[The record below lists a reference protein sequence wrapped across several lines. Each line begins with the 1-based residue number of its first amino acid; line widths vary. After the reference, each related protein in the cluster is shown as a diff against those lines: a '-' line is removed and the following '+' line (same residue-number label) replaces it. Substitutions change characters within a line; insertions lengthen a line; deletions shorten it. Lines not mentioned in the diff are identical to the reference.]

1 MRSVLSTL
9 VFGCALLSA
18 QTAEVQYFVADMRA
32 SNEVPA
38 VETTDN
44 AGAVIVAHV
53 VRDAQG
59 RVVSGTVDF
68 ILRATFAAGSN
79 VTGLH
84 IHTGAAGTNGAVV
97 IDSGVRGAEPVTV
110 GSGTS
115 FIQYS
120 GQVKPENATAVAALA
135 GVLANPNAYY
145 VNLHTSVSPGGRF
158 RGQLYRAESRTFMSV
173 LSPQN
178 EVPPIATAA
187 TGGGAFHALRAFD
200 ANGRYVMG
208 AGFFTSNFNFG
219 TQQRLTG
226 WHLHRGAAGANGPVV
241 LDSGLTSA
249 QQIDTAENGSGA
261 LQRVMTYQPDNT
273 NAAAALADIFDNPG
287 GFYMNIHTTTNPG
300 GFIRGQM
307 IPAERIV
314 TSVNMSPANEVPALT
329 INASAQAAIW
339 ADVVRTNSGDVG
351 FGLLTYSVNPRFA
364 DPSTFTGL
372 HIHEGAAGANGPV
385 RLDSGITGAN
395 NVVFADG
402 FGNITRSFLVSSE
415 TTLTAINGLLT
426 NPENFYLNLHT
437 TVNPGGAVRGQ
448 IAPAST
454 RRPTVVDF
462 ISGVSDPNAKTAAQG
477 GLMTVFGAD
486 LFKVPANPTTM
497 TVLSERLNGTSV
509 MVGGKAARIWY
520 MGRDLTG
527 SPTDYMVV
535 QVPFDAPT
543 GPQDVVVTNS
553 NGAGAPF
560 RTTVA
565 ANAPALFFDSL
576 GAIALRQDL
585 TLVRPDAPAR
595 AGEAIGLIATG
606 LGQTT
611 PAMANGQIATDSAA
625 TAAQVNATVGGR
637 PTVVVAA
644 QSLPGY
650 AGVYVVGILV
660 PTGVPAGNA
669 ATQIRIGDVG
679 SNTVQLP
686 VR

>member
-44 AGAVIVAHV
+44 AGAVLVAHV

-68 ILRATFAAGSN
+68 ILRATFAAESN

-110 GSGTS
+110 PTGTS

-120 GQVKPENATAVAALA
+120 GQVKPDNAAAVAALA

-158 RGQLYRAESRTFMSV
+158 RGQLYRAESRTFMAV
-173 LSPQN
+173 LSSQN
-178 EVPPIATAA
+178 EVPPISTAA

-219 TQQRLTG
+219 SQQRLTG
-226 WHLHRGAAGANGPVV
+226 WHLHRGIAGANGSVV
-241 LDSGLTSA
+241 LDSGLTAA
-249 QQIDTAENGSGA
+249 QQVDTAENGTGA
-261 LQRVMTYQPDNT
+261 LQRVMTYQPDN
-273 NAAAALADIFDNPG
+273 AAAASALTDIFDNSG
-287 GFYMNIHTTTNPG
+287 GFYMNIHSTTNPG

-314 TSVNMSPANEVPALT
+314 TSVNMSTANEVPALT
-329 INASAQAAIW
+329 LDAGAPAAIW
-339 ADVVRTNSGDVG
+339 ADMVRTSSGDVG
-351 FGLLTYSVNPRFA
+351 FALLTYSVNHRFPEA
-364 DPSTFTGL
+364 ATFTGL

-385 RLDSGITGAN
+385 RLDSGLSGAN
-395 NVVFADG
+395 NVASADG

-415 TTLTAINGLLT
+415 TGLTALNGLLA
-426 NPENFYLNLHT
+426 NPEGFYLNLHT
-437 TVNPGGAVRGQ
+437 TVNPSGAVRAQ
-448 IAPAST
+448 VAPASA
-454 RRPTVVDF
+454 RRPAIIDF
-462 ISGVSDPNAKTAAQG
+462 ISGVSDPASKTAAQG

-497 TVLSERLNGTSV
+497 TALSERLNGSSV
-509 MVGGKAARIWY
+509 TVGGKAARIWY
-520 MGRDLTG
+520 MGRDLAG
-527 SPTDYMVV
+527 NPPDFMVI

-543 GPQDVVVTNS
+543 GPQDVVVANS

-565 ANAPALFFDSL
+565 ATAPALFFDGQ

-585 TLVRPDAPAR
+585 TLVRPDSPAR
-595 AGEAIGLIATG
+595 AGDAIGLIATG

-625 TAAQVNATVGGR
+625 TAAQVSATVGGR
-637 PTVVVAA
+637 PAVVVAA
-644 QSLPGY
+644 QSAPGY
-650 AGVYVVGILV
+650 AGVYIVGILV

-669 ATQIRIGDVG
+669 ATQIRIGDVA